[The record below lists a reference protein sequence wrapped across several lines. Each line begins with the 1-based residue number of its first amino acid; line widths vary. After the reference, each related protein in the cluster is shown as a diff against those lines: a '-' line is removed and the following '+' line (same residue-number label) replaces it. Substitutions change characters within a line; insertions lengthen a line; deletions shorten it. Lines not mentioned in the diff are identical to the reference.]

1 MFNSD
6 VLVIGIVFLLLVGS
20 LFFYLYMY
28 VQQVDQ
34 KASLLE
40 SILLDMKVSHE
51 ITSFSSNNESPALSS
66 AQSSA
71 QGSAQSSAQGSAQ
84 SSSNSDEQEKP
95 YVPYSDDK
103 AADDKADEAVLLDS
117 EELKPFQPADELEE
131 LDAEELHDTNSPLEP
146 LVNYD
151 TMSLKELQSLAKAKG
166 ISGTMKKN
174 QLIETLKGL
183 EQSGLKHGVV
193 GSSFL
198 ENSALV
204 SNDV

>member
-51 ITSFSSNNESPALSS
+51 ITSFSSNNESPASS
-66 AQSSA
+66 AASSSA
-71 QGSAQSSAQGSAQ
+71 SVSILESANSSLE
-84 SSSNSDEQEKP
+84 SSEQEKP
-95 YVPYSDDK
+95 YTPYSDDK
-103 AADDKADEAVLLDS
+103 PVAEDTLVSGEAVSL
-117 EELKPFQPADELEE
+117 EELEVLKPFQPADELEE
-131 LDAEELHDTNSPLEP
+131 LEELHDSQLDQPSL
-146 LVNYD
+146 NYES
-151 TMSLKELQSLAKAKG
+151 MSLKELQSVAKSKG
-166 ISGTMKKN
+166 VTGTMKKN

>member
-51 ITSFSSNNESPALSS
+51 ITSFSSNNESPAS
-66 AQSSA
+66 SSA
-71 QGSAQSSAQGSAQ
+71 QGSSQGSAQ
-84 SSSNSDEQEKP
+84 GSSNSDEQEKH
-95 YVPYSDDK
+95 YLPYSDDK
-103 AADDKADEAVLLDS
+103 ATDDKADEVDS
-117 EELKPFQPADELEE
+117 FEVEPLKPFQPADELEE
-131 LDAEELHDTNSPLEP
+131 LDAEELNDTSASLEP

-151 TMSLKELQSLAKAKG
+151 TMSLKELQSLAKSKG

>member
-6 VLVIGIVFLLLVGS
+6 ILVIGIVFLLLVGS

-51 ITSFSSNNESPALSS
+51 ITSFSSNNESPASS
-66 AQSSA
+66 ATSASSA
-71 QGSAQSSAQGSAQ
+71 ALESS
-84 SSSNSDEQEKP
+84 EQEKP
-95 YVPYSDDK
+95 YTPYSDDK
-103 AADDKADEAVLLDS
+103 PVAEDTLVSGEAVPL
-117 EELKPFQPADELEE
+117 EELEVLKPFQPADELEE
-131 LDAEELHDTNSPLEP
+131 LEELHDSQLDQPSL
-146 LVNYD
+146 NYES
-151 TMSLKELQSLAKAKG
+151 MSLKELQSVAKSKG
-166 ISGTMKKN
+166 VTGTMKKN

-204 SNDV
+204 SNDI

>member
-51 ITSFSSNNESPALSS
+51 ITSFSSNNDSPALSS
-66 AQSSA
+66 A
-71 QGSAQSSAQGSAQ
+71 
-84 SSSNSDEQEKP
+84 SSSVLESAEQEKP
-95 YVPYSDDK
+95 YTPYSDDK
-103 AADDKADEAVLLDS
+103 PVVDDTKADDAVPLEDL
-117 EELKPFQPADELEE
+117 EPLKPFQPSDELEE
-131 LDAEELHDTNSPLEP
+131 LQELHDSQLEQPL
-146 LVNYD
+146 LNYD
-151 TMSLKELQSLAKAKG
+151 SMSLKELQSHAKSKG

-204 SNDV
+204 SNDI

>member
-71 QGSAQSSAQGSAQ
+71 QGSAQSS
-84 SSSNSDEQEKP
+84 SNSDEQEKP

-117 EELKPFQPADELEE
+117 EELKPFQPADEFEE

-151 TMSLKELQSLAKAKG
+151 TMSLKELQSLEKAKG

>member
-51 ITSFSSNNESPALSS
+51 ITSFSSNNESPAS
-66 AQSSA
+66 SSA
-71 QGSAQSSAQGSAQ
+71 QGSSI
-84 SSSNSDEQEKP
+84 SDEQEKP

-103 AADDKADEAVLLDS
+103 AADDKADEAVLLES
-117 EELKPFQPADELEE
+117 EELKPFQPADEFEE
-131 LDAEELHDTNSPLEP
+131 LDAEELNDASAALEP
-146 LVNYD
+146 LLNYD

>member
-6 VLVIGIVFLLLVGS
+6 ILVIGIVFLLLVGS

-51 ITSFSSNNESPALSS
+51 ITSFSSNNESPALS
-66 AQSSA
+66 AASSA
-71 QGSAQSSAQGSAQ
+71 ALSAASSSASA
-84 SSSNSDEQEKP
+84 SSAALESSEQEKP
-95 YVPYSDDK
+95 YTPYSDDK
-103 AADDKADEAVLLDS
+103 PVAEDTLVSGEAVPL
-117 EELKPFQPADELEE
+117 EELEVLKPFQPADELEE
-131 LDAEELHDTNSPLEP
+131 LEELHDSQLDQPSL
-146 LVNYD
+146 NYES
-151 TMSLKELQSLAKAKG
+151 MSLKELQSVAKSKG
-166 ISGTMKKN
+166 VTGTMKKN

-204 SNDV
+204 SNDI

>member
-6 VLVIGIVFLLLVGS
+6 ILVIGIVFLLLVGS

-51 ITSFSSNNESPALSS
+51 ITSFSSNNESPASSAALSS
-66 AQSSA
+66 ASSA
-71 QGSAQSSAQGSAQ
+71 ALESS
-84 SSSNSDEQEKP
+84 EQEKP
-95 YVPYSDDK
+95 YTPYSDDK
-103 AADDKADEAVLLDS
+103 PVAEDTLVSGEAVPL
-117 EELKPFQPADELEE
+117 EELEVLKPFQPADELEE
-131 LDAEELHDTNSPLEP
+131 LEELHDSQLDQPSL
-146 LVNYD
+146 NYES
-151 TMSLKELQSLAKAKG
+151 MSLKELQSVAKSKG
-166 ISGTMKKN
+166 VTGTMKKN

-204 SNDV
+204 SNDI

>member
-6 VLVIGIVFLLLVGS
+6 ILVIGIVFLLLVGS

-51 ITSFSSNNESPALSS
+51 ITSFSSNNESPASSTASSS
-66 AQSSA
+66 ASASSA
-71 QGSAQSSAQGSAQ
+71 ALESS
-84 SSSNSDEQEKP
+84 EQEKP
-95 YVPYSDDK
+95 YTPYSDDK
-103 AADDKADEAVLLDS
+103 PVAEDTLVSGEAVPL
-117 EELKPFQPADELEE
+117 EELEVLKPFQPADELEE
-131 LDAEELHDTNSPLEP
+131 LEELHDSQLDQPSL
-146 LVNYD
+146 NYES
-151 TMSLKELQSLAKAKG
+151 MSLKELQSVAKSKG
-166 ISGTMKKN
+166 VTGTMKKN

-204 SNDV
+204 SNDI

>member
-51 ITSFSSNNESPALSS
+51 ITSFSSNNESPASSS
-66 AQSSA
+66 AS
-71 QGSAQSSAQGSAQ
+71 
-84 SSSNSDEQEKP
+84 SSSNLDEQDKP

-103 AADDKADEAVLLDS
+103 ASDDKADEAVSLES
-117 EELKPFQPADELEE
+117 EELKPFQPADDLEE
-131 LDAEELHDTNSPLEP
+131 LDAEELGSTSASLEP
-146 LVNYD
+146 VLNYE
-151 TMSLKELQSLAKAKG
+151 TMSLKELQSLAKSKG

>member
-6 VLVIGIVFLLLVGS
+6 ILVIGIVFLLLVGS

-51 ITSFSSNNESPALSS
+51 ITSFSSNNESPASS
-66 AQSSA
+66 AAST
-71 QGSAQSSAQGSAQ
+71 
-84 SSSNSDEQEKP
+84 SNSSLESADQEKP
-95 YVPYSDDK
+95 YAPYSDDK
-103 AADDKADEAVLLDS
+103 PVAEDTLVSGEAVPL
-117 EELKPFQPADELEE
+117 EELEVLKPFQPADELEE
-131 LDAEELHDTNSPLEP
+131 LEELQDSQLDQPSL
-146 LVNYD
+146 NYES
-151 TMSLKELQSLAKAKG
+151 MSLKELQSVAKSKG
-166 ISGTMKKN
+166 VTGTMKKN

>member
-51 ITSFSSNNESPALSS
+51 ITSFSSNNDSPALSS
-66 AQSSA
+66 ALSSA
-71 QGSAQSSAQGSAQ
+71 SSSALESA
-84 SSSNSDEQEKP
+84 EQEKP
-95 YVPYSDDK
+95 YMPYSDDK
-103 AADDKADEAVLLDS
+103 PVADDTKADDAVPL
-117 EELKPFQPADELEE
+117 EELEPLKPFQPSDELEE
-131 LDAEELHDTNSPLEP
+131 LEELHDSHLDQPL
-146 LVNYD
+146 LNYES
-151 TMSLKELQSLAKAKG
+151 MSLKELQSVAKLKG
-166 ISGTMKKN
+166 VSGTMKKN

>member
-51 ITSFSSNNESPALSS
+51 ITSFSSNNESPASSS
-66 AQSSA
+66 AQS
-71 QGSAQSSAQGSAQ
+71 SAQ

>member
-51 ITSFSSNNESPALSS
+51 ITSFSSNNESPA
-66 AQSSA
+66 
-71 QGSAQSSAQGSAQ
+71 
-84 SSSNSDEQEKP
+84 SSSTSTSTSVTATNLDEQEKP

-103 AADDKADEAVLLDS
+103 AADDKTDEVDS
-117 EELKPFQPADELEE
+117 LEVEPLKPFQPADELEE
-131 LDAEELHDTNSPLEP
+131 LDAEELGAVSLEP

-151 TMSLKELQSLAKAKG
+151 AMSLKELQSLAKSKG

>member
-51 ITSFSSNNESPALSS
+51 ITSFSSNNESPASSAASALSS
-66 AQSSA
+66 ASASASTANSLESS
-71 QGSAQSSAQGSAQ
+71 
-84 SSSNSDEQEKP
+84 EQEKP
-95 YVPYSDDK
+95 YTPYSDDK
-103 AADDKADEAVLLDS
+103 PVVEDTLVSSEAVSL
-117 EELKPFQPADELEE
+117 EELEVLKPFQPADELEE
-131 LDAEELHDTNSPLEP
+131 LEELHDSQLDQPSL
-146 LVNYD
+146 NYES
-151 TMSLKELQSLAKAKG
+151 MSLKELQSVAKAKG

>member
-71 QGSAQSSAQGSAQ
+71 QGSA
-84 SSSNSDEQEKP
+84 NLDEQEKP

-151 TMSLKELQSLAKAKG
+151 TMSLKELQSLAKSKG

>member
-51 ITSFSSNNESPALSS
+51 ITSFSSNNESPASS
-66 AQSSA
+66 AVSSSA
-71 QGSAQSSAQGSAQ
+71 SASALESANSSLESA
-84 SSSNSDEQEKP
+84 EQEKP
-95 YVPYSDDK
+95 YTPYSDDK
-103 AADDKADEAVLLDS
+103 PVAEDTLVSGEAVSL
-117 EELKPFQPADELEE
+117 EELEVLKPFQPADELEE
-131 LDAEELHDTNSPLEP
+131 LEELHDSQLDQPSL
-146 LVNYD
+146 NYES
-151 TMSLKELQSLAKAKG
+151 MSLKELQSVAKSKG
-166 ISGTMKKN
+166 VTGTMKKN

>member
-51 ITSFSSNNESPALSS
+51 ITSFSSNNDSPALSS
-66 AQSSA
+66 VLSSTSSSA
-71 QGSAQSSAQGSAQ
+71 LSSALESA
-84 SSSNSDEQEKP
+84 EQEKP
-95 YVPYSDDK
+95 YMPYSDDK
-103 AADDKADEAVLLDS
+103 PVADDTKADDAVSL
-117 EELKPFQPADELEE
+117 EELEPLKPFQPSDELEE
-131 LDAEELHDTNSPLEP
+131 LEELHDSHLDQPL
-146 LVNYD
+146 LNYES
-151 TMSLKELQSLAKAKG
+151 MSLKELQSVAKLKG
-166 ISGTMKKN
+166 VSGTMKKN

>member
-51 ITSFSSNNESPALSS
+51 ITSFSSNNESPALS
-66 AQSSA
+66 
-71 QGSAQSSAQGSAQ
+71 SAQSSAQGSAQ

>member
-66 AQSSA
+66 AQ
-71 QGSAQSSAQGSAQ
+71 GSAQSSAQG
-84 SSSNSDEQEKP
+84 SSNSDEQEKP

>member
-51 ITSFSSNNESPALSS
+51 ITSFSSNNESPALS
-66 AQSSA
+66 
-71 QGSAQSSAQGSAQ
+71 SAQ

>member
-6 VLVIGIVFLLLVGS
+6 ILVIGIVFLLLVGS

-51 ITSFSSNNESPALSS
+51 ITSFSSNNESPALS
-66 AQSSA
+66 AASSA
-71 QGSAQSSAQGSAQ
+71 ASSSASA
-84 SSSNSDEQEKP
+84 SNSLESSEQEKP
-95 YVPYSDDK
+95 YTPYSDDK
-103 AADDKADEAVLLDS
+103 PVAEDTLVSGEAVPL
-117 EELKPFQPADELEE
+117 EELEVLKPFQPADELEE
-131 LDAEELHDTNSPLEP
+131 LEELHDSQLDQPSL
-146 LVNYD
+146 NYES
-151 TMSLKELQSLAKAKG
+151 MSLKELQSVAKSKG
-166 ISGTMKKN
+166 VTGTMKKN

-204 SNDV
+204 SNDI

>member
-28 VQQVDQ
+28 VQQ
-34 KASLLE
+34 
-40 SILLDMKVSHE
+40 LDMKVSHE
-51 ITSFSSNNESPALSS
+51 ITSFSSNNESPASS
-66 AQSSA
+66 AASSSA
-71 QGSAQSSAQGSAQ
+71 SVSILESANSSLE
-84 SSSNSDEQEKP
+84 SSEQEKP
-95 YVPYSDDK
+95 YTPYSDDK
-103 AADDKADEAVLLDS
+103 PVAEDTLVSGEAVSL
-117 EELKPFQPADELEE
+117 EELEVLKPFQPADELEE
-131 LDAEELHDTNSPLEP
+131 LEELHDSQLDQPSL
-146 LVNYD
+146 NYES
-151 TMSLKELQSLAKAKG
+151 MSLKELQSVAKSKG
-166 ISGTMKKN
+166 VTGTMKKN

>member
-6 VLVIGIVFLLLVGS
+6 ILVIGIVFLLLVGS

-66 AQSSA
+66 ALSSA
-71 QGSAQSSAQGSAQ
+71 LN
-84 SSSNSDEQEKP
+84 SSNSDEQEKH
-95 YVPYSDDK
+95 YLPYSDDK
-103 AADDKADEAVLLDS
+103 AVDDKADETVSLES
-117 EELKPFQPADELEE
+117 EELKPFQSADEIEE
-131 LDAEELHDTNSPLEP
+131 LDAEELNDINAALEP
-146 LVNYD
+146 LLNYD
-151 TMSLKELQSLAKAKG
+151 TMSLKELQSLAKSKG

>member
-51 ITSFSSNNESPALSS
+51 ITSFSSNNDSPALSS
-66 AQSSA
+66 ALSSA
-71 QGSAQSSAQGSAQ
+71 SSSALSSA
-84 SSSNSDEQEKP
+84 SSSALESAEQEKP
-95 YVPYSDDK
+95 YMPYSDDK
-103 AADDKADEAVLLDS
+103 HVADDTKADNAVPL
-117 EELKPFQPADELEE
+117 EELEPLKPFQPSDDLEELEE
-131 LDAEELHDTNSPLEP
+131 LHDSHLDQPL
-146 LVNYD
+146 LNYES
-151 TMSLKELQSLAKAKG
+151 MSLKELQSVAKLKG
-166 ISGTMKKN
+166 VSGTMKKN

>member
-51 ITSFSSNNESPALSS
+51 ITSFSSNNESPASS
-66 AQSSA
+66 ATSM
-71 QGSAQSSAQGSAQ
+71 
-84 SSSNSDEQEKP
+84 SNSALESAEQEKP
-95 YVPYSDDK
+95 YAPYSDDK
-103 AADDKADEAVLLDS
+103 PVADDTLVSGEAVPL
-117 EELKPFQPADELEE
+117 EELEVLKPFQPADELEE
-131 LDAEELHDTNSPLEP
+131 LEELQDSQLDQPSL
-146 LVNYD
+146 NYES
-151 TMSLKELQSLAKAKG
+151 MSLKELQSVAKSKG
-166 ISGTMKKN
+166 VTGTMKKN

>member
-6 VLVIGIVFLLLVGS
+6 ILVIGIVFLLLVGS

-51 ITSFSSNNESPALSS
+51 ITSFSSNNESPASSTASASS
-66 AQSSA
+66 AALESS
-71 QGSAQSSAQGSAQ
+71 
-84 SSSNSDEQEKP
+84 EQEKP
-95 YVPYSDDK
+95 YTPYSDDK
-103 AADDKADEAVLLDS
+103 PVAEDTLVSGEAVSL
-117 EELKPFQPADELEE
+117 EELEVLKPFQPADELEE
-131 LDAEELHDTNSPLEP
+131 LEELHDSQLDQPSL
-146 LVNYD
+146 NYES
-151 TMSLKELQSLAKAKG
+151 MSLKELQSVAKSKG
-166 ISGTMKKN
+166 VTGTMKKN

-204 SNDV
+204 SNDI

>member
-6 VLVIGIVFLLLVGS
+6 ILVIGIVFLLLVGS

-51 ITSFSSNNESPALSS
+51 ITSFSSNNESPASSAALSS
-66 AQSSA
+66 ASSSA
-71 QGSAQSSAQGSAQ
+71 SASSAALE
-84 SSSNSDEQEKP
+84 SSEQEKP
-95 YVPYSDDK
+95 YAPYSDDK
-103 AADDKADEAVLLDS
+103 PVAEDTLVSGEAVPL
-117 EELKPFQPADELEE
+117 EELEVLKPFQPADELEE
-131 LDAEELHDTNSPLEP
+131 LEELHDSQLDQPSL
-146 LVNYD
+146 NYES
-151 TMSLKELQSLAKAKG
+151 MSLKELQSVAKSKG
-166 ISGTMKKN
+166 VTGTMKKN

-183 EQSGLKHGVV
+183 DQSGLKHGVV

-204 SNDV
+204 SNDI

>member
-51 ITSFSSNNESPALSS
+51 ITSFSSNNESPAS
-66 AQSSA
+66 SSA
-71 QGSAQSSAQGSAQ
+71 QGSSIL
-84 SSSNSDEQEKP
+84 DEQEKP

-103 AADDKADEAVLLDS
+103 ATDDKADEAVLLES
-117 EELKPFQPADELEE
+117 EELKPFQPADEFEE
-131 LDAEELHDTNSPLEP
+131 LDAEELNDASAALEP
-146 LVNYD
+146 LLNYD

>member
-1 MFNSD
+1 
-6 VLVIGIVFLLLVGS
+6 
-20 LFFYLYMY
+20 MY

-51 ITSFSSNNESPALSS
+51 ITSFSSNNESPALSATS
-66 AQSSA
+66 ASSA
-71 QGSAQSSAQGSAQ
+71 ALESS
-84 SSSNSDEQEKP
+84 EQEKP
-95 YVPYSDDK
+95 YAPYSDDK
-103 AADDKADEAVLLDS
+103 PVAEDTLVSGEAVPL
-117 EELKPFQPADELEE
+117 EELEVLKPFQPADELEE
-131 LDAEELHDTNSPLEP
+131 LEELQDSQLDQPSL
-146 LVNYD
+146 NYES
-151 TMSLKELQSLAKAKG
+151 MSLKELQSVAKSKG
-166 ISGTMKKN
+166 VTGTMKKN

>member
-51 ITSFSSNNESPALSS
+51 ITSFSSNNESPAS
-66 AQSSA
+66 SSA
-71 QGSAQSSAQGSAQ
+71 QGSSQGSAQ
-84 SSSNSDEQEKP
+84 GSSNSDEQEKP

-103 AADDKADEAVLLDS
+103 ATDDKADEVDS
-117 EELKPFQPADELEE
+117 FEVEPLKPFQPADELEE

-146 LVNYD
+146 LLNYD
-151 TMSLKELQSLAKAKG
+151 TMSLKELQSLAKSKG

>member
-51 ITSFSSNNESPALSS
+51 ITSFSSNNESPAS
-66 AQSSA
+66 SSA
-71 QGSAQSSAQGSAQ
+71 QGSAQG
-84 SSSNSDEQEKP
+84 SSNSDEQEKP

-103 AADDKADEAVLLDS
+103 ATDDKADEVDS
-117 EELKPFQPADELEE
+117 FEVEPLKPFQPADELEE

-146 LVNYD
+146 LLNYD
-151 TMSLKELQSLAKAKG
+151 TMSLKELQSLAKSKG

>member
-6 VLVIGIVFLLLVGS
+6 ILVIGIVFLLLVGS

-51 ITSFSSNNESPALSS
+51 ITSFSSNNESPASS
-66 AQSSA
+66 AASSSA
-71 QGSAQSSAQGSAQ
+71 SASVLESAHLSLESS
-84 SSSNSDEQEKP
+84 EQEKP
-95 YVPYSDDK
+95 YTPYSDDK
-103 AADDKADEAVLLDS
+103 PVAEDTLVSGEAVSL
-117 EELKPFQPADELEE
+117 EELEVLKPFQPADELEE
-131 LDAEELHDTNSPLEP
+131 LEELHDSQLDQPSL
-146 LVNYD
+146 NYES
-151 TMSLKELQSLAKAKG
+151 MSLKELQSVAKSKG
-166 ISGTMKKN
+166 VTGTMKKN

-183 EQSGLKHGVV
+183 DQSGLKHGVV

>member
-6 VLVIGIVFLLLVGS
+6 ILVIGIVFLLLVGS

-51 ITSFSSNNESPALSS
+51 ITSFSSNNESPASS
-66 AQSSA
+66 ATSASSA
-71 QGSAQSSAQGSAQ
+71 ALESS
-84 SSSNSDEQEKP
+84 EQEKP
-95 YVPYSDDK
+95 YTPYSDDK
-103 AADDKADEAVLLDS
+103 PVAEDTLVSGEAVSL
-117 EELKPFQPADELEE
+117 EELEVLKPFQPADELEE
-131 LDAEELHDTNSPLEP
+131 LEELHDSQLDQPSL
-146 LVNYD
+146 NYES
-151 TMSLKELQSLAKAKG
+151 MSLKELQSVAKSKG
-166 ISGTMKKN
+166 VTGTMKKN

-204 SNDV
+204 SNDI

>member
-51 ITSFSSNNESPALSS
+51 ITSFSSNNESPASS
-66 AQSSA
+66 ASSSSA
-71 QGSAQSSAQGSAQ
+71 SASALESANSSLE
-84 SSSNSDEQEKP
+84 SSEQEKP
-95 YVPYSDDK
+95 YTPYSDDK
-103 AADDKADEAVLLDS
+103 PVAEDTLVSGEAVSL
-117 EELKPFQPADELEE
+117 EELEVLKPFQPADELEE
-131 LDAEELHDTNSPLEP
+131 LEELHDSQLDQPSL
-146 LVNYD
+146 NYES
-151 TMSLKELQSLAKAKG
+151 MSLKELQSVAKSKG
-166 ISGTMKKN
+166 VTGTMKKN

>member
-71 QGSAQSSAQGSAQ
+71 QGSAQSS
-84 SSSNSDEQEKP
+84 SNSDEQEKP

-117 EELKPFQPADELEE
+117 EELKPFQPADEFEE

>member
-71 QGSAQSSAQGSAQ
+71 QGSAQGSA
-84 SSSNSDEQEKP
+84 NSDEQEKP
-95 YVPYSDDK
+95 YVPYLDDK

>member
-1 MFNSD
+1 
-6 VLVIGIVFLLLVGS
+6 
-20 LFFYLYMY
+20 MY

-51 ITSFSSNNESPALSS
+51 ITSFSSNNESPASS
-66 AQSSA
+66 ATSM
-71 QGSAQSSAQGSAQ
+71 
-84 SSSNSDEQEKP
+84 SNSALESAEQEKP
-95 YVPYSDDK
+95 YAPYSDDK
-103 AADDKADEAVLLDS
+103 PVADDTLVSGEAVPL
-117 EELKPFQPADELEE
+117 EELEVLKPFQPADELEE
-131 LDAEELHDTNSPLEP
+131 LEELQDSQLDQPSL
-146 LVNYD
+146 NYES
-151 TMSLKELQSLAKAKG
+151 MSLKELQSVAKSKG
-166 ISGTMKKN
+166 VTGTMKKN

>member
-1 MFNSD
+1 M
-6 VLVIGIVFLLLVGS
+6 
-20 LFFYLYMY
+20 
-28 VQQVDQ
+28 
-34 KASLLE
+34 
-40 SILLDMKVSHE
+40 
-51 ITSFSSNNESPALSS
+51 
-66 AQSSA
+66 
-71 QGSAQSSAQGSAQ
+71 
-84 SSSNSDEQEKP
+84 
-95 YVPYSDDK
+95 
-103 AADDKADEAVLLDS
+103 
-117 EELKPFQPADELEE
+117 KPFQPADEFEE

>member
-51 ITSFSSNNESPALSS
+51 ITSFSSNNESPAS
-66 AQSSA
+66 SSA
-71 QGSAQSSAQGSAQ
+71 QGSAQGSAQ
-84 SSSNSDEQEKP
+84 SSSNLDEQEKP